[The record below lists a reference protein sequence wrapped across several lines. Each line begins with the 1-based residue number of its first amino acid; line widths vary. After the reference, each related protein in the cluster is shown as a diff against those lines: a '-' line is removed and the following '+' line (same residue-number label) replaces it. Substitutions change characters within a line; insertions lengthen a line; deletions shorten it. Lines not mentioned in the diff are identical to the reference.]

1 MKILEIG
8 PSETGSCGGMAE
20 VIRGIRESRI
30 LNKEFTIDSFPS
42 YIDGK
47 LPVRLLYSCVGYLR
61 FLRCCKQYDLFH
73 IHTAE
78 KGSTFRKNLYLRKIK
93 KEGKKAVVHI
103 HGAEYLVFY
112 DGLNKHQ
119 KQVVDDFFRQAD
131 LVLALSEQWKR
142 ELDDRLP
149 IADCRVLNNGVDTDL
164 FQTAI
169 ADTEECSNSF
179 LMLGRLGARKGVYDL
194 IEAVETGIKKNPKLN
209 VCIAGDGEVEK
220 VRELVAKKGLEK
232 HILVP
237 GWIDETAKLK
247 YLKKVSTLI
256 LPSYHEGLPVA
267 VLEGMAAGKAI
278 ISTAVGAIPEV
289 VGTENGILVSPG
301 DVAALAEAMLCCSSD
316 TKMLEGMSRAN
327 RKKAENLYSIRRMH
341 KQLAEYYRQVSGR
354 EGESP
359 VKKEVNTQYAS
370 GKTDD
375 QRNRSGI

>member
-1 MKILEIG
+1 
-8 PSETGSCGGMAE
+8 
-20 VIRGIRESRI
+20 
-30 LNKEFTIDSFPS
+30 
-42 YIDGK
+42 
-47 LPVRLLYSCVGYLR
+47 
-61 FLRCCKQYDLFH
+61 
-73 IHTAE
+73 
-78 KGSTFRKNLYLRKIK
+78 
-93 KEGKKAVVHI
+93 
-103 HGAEYLVFY
+103 
-112 DGLNKHQ
+112 
-119 KQVVDDFFRQAD
+119 
-131 LVLALSEQWKR
+131 
-142 ELDDRLP
+142 
-149 IADCRVLNNGVDTDL
+149 
-164 FQTAI
+164 
-169 ADTEECSNSF
+169 
-179 LMLGRLGARKGVYDL
+179 MLGRLGARKGVYDL
-194 IEAVETGIKKNPKLN
+194 IEAVETGIKKNPKLK

-289 VGTENGILVSPG
+289 VGTENGILVTPG

-327 RKKAENLYSIRRMH
+327 MKKAKDLYSIRRMH

>member
-20 VIRGIRESRI
+20 VIRGIRKSRL

-42 YIDGK
+42 YVDGK
-47 LPVRLLYSCVGYLR
+47 LAVRLLYSGFAYLR
-61 FLRCCKQYDLFH
+61 FLRCCKRYDLFH

-112 DGLNKHQ
+112 DSLNVRRKR
-119 KQVVDDFFRQAD
+119 VVDDYFRQAD
-131 LVLALSEQWKR
+131 LVLALSEQWKN
-142 ELDDRLP
+142 ELEARLP
-149 IADCRVLNNGVDTDL
+149 IADCQVLNNGVSTEL
-164 FQTAI
+164 FQKAVSDVSDCCN
-169 ADTEECSNSF
+169 AF
-179 LMLGRLGARKGVYDL
+179 LMLGRLGSRKGVYDL
-194 IEAVETGIKKNPKLN
+194 INAVEMTVKKNPKLT
-209 VCIAGDGEVEK
+209 VYIAGDGEIEK
-220 VRELVAKKGLEK
+220 VRDLVTKKRLEQ

-237 GWIDETAKLK
+237 GWIDGDTKLK

-278 ISTAVGAIPEV
+278 ISTTVGAIPEV

-301 DVAALAEAMLCCSSD
+301 DIAALSEAMFRCSSD
-316 TKMLEGMSRAN
+316 TGMLRNMSKAN
-327 RKKAENLYSIRRMH
+327 MKKAEDLYSIRRMH
-341 KQLAEYYRQVSGR
+341 MQLAEYYRKVAGCQQ
-354 EGESP
+354 E
-359 VKKEVNTQYAS
+359 NL
-370 GKTDD
+370 
-375 QRNRSGI
+375 